1 MDSKKVESFL
11 GSELY
16 HAEIQNNSKQFENID
31 QQNLAFH
38 YRFLSKR
45 SIIK

>member
-16 HAEIQNNSKQFENID
+16 HAEIQNNSKQFENIP
-31 QQNLAFH
+31 
-38 YRFLSKR
+38 
-45 SIIK
+45 